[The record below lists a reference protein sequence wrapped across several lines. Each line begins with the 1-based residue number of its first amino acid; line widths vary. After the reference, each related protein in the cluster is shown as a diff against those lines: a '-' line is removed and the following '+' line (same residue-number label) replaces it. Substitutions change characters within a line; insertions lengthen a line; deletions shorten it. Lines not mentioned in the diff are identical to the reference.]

1 MWKNNGIYDK
11 ILNKLSLE
19 KYRERMYAMSEITMK
34 DLMNGINN
42 NYNKLIEQGLNLN
55 IDSIYIENNN
65 ELNKIVYTSNDDSLH
80 QLRSCSKLLISL
92 AVGILIDRKII
103 SLDENVYSILNKL
116 VDIKNE
122 NIKKISDWTIKDL
135 LLHQT
140 GYEKQMM
147 SERFI
152 KDIKESDILKYALN
166 YDIPYEVGNRF
177 AYNNVEPFIISVYL
191 KEKYNVDI
199 IEFIEENI
207 FKKLQINEF
216 KWNKYDDKYCPGAT
230 GLYLKHNDFHKIG
243 KILMNNGKYDGQVIV
258 SEKWINEMMKKQI
271 ETPSA
276 YKSERV
282 LPKIGVGYYTFVS
295 RDGYVFRDGADGQYI
310 ILNKEKDLLIT
321 IMSSEKEM
329 SNVMEVFRN
338 VI

>member
-1 MWKNNGIYDK
+1 MEINYLINNIKNNYY
-11 ILNKLSLE
+11 KL
-19 KYRERMYAMSEITMK
+19 KK
-34 DLMNGINN
+34 
-42 NYNKLIEQGLNLN
+42 QGLSLN
-55 IDSIYIENNN
+55 IDSIYIEKNN
-65 ELNKIVYTSNDDSLH
+65 ELYKVVYTSNNELLH

-92 AVGILIDRKII
+92 AVGILVDREII
-103 SLDENVYSILNKL
+103 RLDENVYSTLNKL

-122 NIKKISDWTIKDL
+122 NIKKISNWTIKDL

-152 KDIKESDILKYALN
+152 KDIKESDILNYALN

-191 KEKYNVDI
+191 KEKYNIDI
-199 IEFIEENI
+199 IEFIDENI

-216 KWNKYDDKYCPGAT
+216 EWSRYDNKYCPGAT
-230 GLYLKHNDFHKIG
+230 GLYLKHIDFHKIG
-243 KILMNNGKYDGQVIV
+243 KLLLNNGKYNEKVIV
-258 SEKWINEMMKKQI
+258 SKEWIDEMMKQQI
-271 ETPSA
+271 ETPNA
-276 YKSERV
+276 YKPERV
-282 LPKIGVGYYTFVS
+282 LPKIGVGYYTFIS
-295 RDGYVFRDGADGQYI
+295 RDSYVFRDGADGQYI

-329 SNVMEVFRN
+329 SNVMEVLRG